1 MSRARRLAPAWL
13 LAAALVAWLLARVAL
28 PAATQLTYG
37 FSAYYTAARLV
48 REGRPAAR
56 LYDDAWFRA
65 QTARL
70 GLAGAEDIFNVN
82 PPPAALLFWPLAG
95 LTPREARALWTAVN
109 LLCLALAWWGLVRLT
124 RAGPV
129 AGALGLA
136 LLAVYEPARAEL
148 HLGQAY
154 ALLLLAAVALLWAY
168 VAGRDGPAGVLLGL
182 MLAVKTAGI
191 LLPLLFVA
199 QRRWRALA
207 WTAATVAGAAM
218 LSVPVLGLA
227 AWRTYA
233 GLLLRFGGRP
243 ELAVTAYQDL
253 PGLLAH
259 LFRFDAV
266 WNPAPLV
273 AAPLLA
279 TALLPPLALGLV
291 ALTFWATARPDPR
304 DRHARALGFAA
315 WLTLTLIL
323 SPVSEDYH
331 YTVLLAP
338 LAVALAGWRDL
349 RPGWP
354 ALVLLVVGVALV
366 AAPLPYKSP
375 ALADGARALLAY
387 PKLYGAL
394 ALWSGTLVTLRRVA
408 PAPARPT
415 ATVASGPA
423 TGAPARA
430 AR

>member
-1 MSRARRLAPAWL
+1 MSRARRPAPAWL

-28 PAATQLTYG
+28 PAATHLTYG

-48 REGRPAAR
+48 REGQPAAR
-56 LYDDAWFRA
+56 LYDDAWFRT
-65 QTARL
+65 QTVRL
-70 GLAGAEDIFNVN
+70 GLAGAEDIFYVN

-95 LTPREARALWTAVN
+95 LTPRQARALWTALN
-109 LLCLALAWWGLVRLT
+109 LTCLALAWWGLLRLT
-124 RAGPV
+124 RGGPL

-136 LLAVYEPARAEL
+136 LLAVYEPVRAEL
-148 HLGQAY
+148 QLGQAY

-168 VAGRDGPAGVLLGL
+168 LAGRDDVAGVLLGL

-191 LLPLLFVA
+191 LLPVLFVA

-207 WTAATVAGAAM
+207 WTAATGAGVAA
-218 LSVPVLGLA
+218 LSLPVLGLA

-233 GLLLRFGGRP
+233 GLLLRFGARP

-253 PGLLAH
+253 PGLVAH
-259 LFRFDAV
+259 LFRPDAA
-266 WNPAPLV
+266 WNPAPLL
-273 AAPLLA
+273 AAPLVAAALA
-279 TALLPPLALGLV
+279 PLAALALV
-291 ALTFWATARPDPR
+291 ALTFAATARPDPR
-304 DRHARALGFAA
+304 DRHAQMLGFAA
-315 WLTLTLIL
+315 WLTLTLVL
-323 SPVSEDYH
+323 SPVSEEYH

-354 ALVLLVVGVALV
+354 ALALIVVGVALV

-375 ALADGARALLAY
+375 VLAAGARALLAY

-394 ALWSGTLVTLRRVA
+394 ALWAGTLVTLRRVA
-408 PAPARPT
+408 ATSTRPVAETAPAPALPYQE
-415 ATVASGPA
+415 
-423 TGAPARA
+423 AR
-430 AR
+430 